1 MGTLAKTCVRVG
13 TLGIEDAGRVGD
25 PTSIARP
32 CNHEVLGEIQK
43 P

>member
-1 MGTLAKTCVRVG
+1 MNFHETYCIPSISV
-13 TLGIEDAGRVGD
+13 EDAWRVED
-25 PTSIARP
+25 PISMARP